1 MGTADDW
8 PLVACFGQVSW
19 DAREGG
25 LGVLGTATKLS
36 SIPGNAVVWKTE
48 GVEPNSPSDCGFRV
62 TQASAATGPVVI
74 IASPPQEPPNESP
87 SRVVTHMRNMA
98 QEAAVW
104 KSHDHWWQPL
114 SNQAGVGMGAGWL
127 VS

>member
-1 MGTADDW
+1 M
-8 PLVACFGQVSW
+8 S
-19 DAREGG
+19 
-25 LGVLGTATKLS
+25 LGTATKLP
-36 SIPGNAVVWKTE
+36 SILGNAVVWKTE
-48 GVEPNSPSDCGFRV
+48 GVGPNSPSDCGFRV
-62 TQASAATGPVVI
+62 TQASAATSPVVI

-114 SNQAGVGMGAGWL
+114 SKQAEVRMGAGWL
-127 VS
+127 MS